1 MIQPPQPTEE
11 QLQQSAEQERQQQEY
26 NEAMKAYYEE
36 LEVKIDFMKK
46 QNNKAESW
54 VDTICI
60 ISAFLGIIGAIGGFM
75 DRQPLLMASGVIL
88 FAMSMVFMYVSRGIF
103 IGNQIKI
110 EQLKLKLYK

>member
-36 LEVKIDFMKK
+36 LENKIEFLTK

-54 VDTICI
+54 VDTLCI
-60 ISAFLGIIGAIGGFM
+60 IAAFIGIVGAVGGFM
-75 DRQPLLMASGVIL
+75 DRQPMLLASGVIL
-88 FAMSMVFMYVSRGIF
+88 FSMSMVFMYVARGIF

-110 EQLKLKLYK
+110 EQLKLNLYK

>member
-26 NEAMKAYYEE
+26 NEAMKMYYEE

-60 ISAFLGIIGAIGGFM
+60 ISAFIGIVCAVGGFLEG
-75 DRQPLLMASGVIL
+75 QAIILASGAIL
-88 FAMSMVFMYVSRGIF
+88 FAMSMVFMYVARGIF